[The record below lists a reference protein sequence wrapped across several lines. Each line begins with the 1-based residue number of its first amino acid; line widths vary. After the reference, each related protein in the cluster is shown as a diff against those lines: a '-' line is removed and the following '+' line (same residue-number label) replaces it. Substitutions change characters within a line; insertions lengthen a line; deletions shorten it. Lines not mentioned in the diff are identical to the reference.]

1 MAPTAPKKRTT
12 LRAKLAKVQTS
23 SSTSAARAPPPAIS
37 SSGPLFPDTKRD
49 RRLVKKSTFLGQI
62 RSKSGASGGV
72 TKRRRPSKKLV
83 ADLDSLAAA
92 LPELDDDDDDDA
104 GPQQRQQQQPGKVRI
119 KSIRHRPGALKRKE
133 KLVRAE
139 TQNIGRSLAFLS
151 GLDGKAA
158 DGAGAGGGGVVAPA
172 ASAPTANRWAALRAH
187 ISGTMEQNPAFLP
200 KEQ

>member
-12 LRAKLAKVQTS
+12 MRAKLAKAQTPS
-23 SSTSAARAPPPAIS
+23 SSTSAARAPPKSS
-37 SSGPLFPDTKRD
+37 SSGALFPDTKRD

-92 LPELDDDDDDDA
+92 LPELDDDAA

-158 DGAGAGGGGVVAPA
+158 DGAGAGGGGVAAPA